1 MMDTAAPLFFQDS
14 GIEMTPRDGATLDE
28 GMFRV
33 VYDELRRLAHG
44 LQRGREN
51 PTLNATALVHEAYI
65 KLSQASRFRAESPQ
79 HLKWTVVVAMKQ
91 ILLDAAR
98 RQSAAI
104 RGGPNAALRRLPLDD
119 AEAQS
124 AAFDPR
130 EIILVDF
137 ALGELAR
144 QHELAARAFE
154 LQFFGGLE
162 IREIA
167 ELLAVSEKKVQRL
180 LKLAKARLSQALS
193 AGNHAAG
200 ATR

>member
-1 MMDTAAPLFFQDS
+1 
-14 GIEMTPRDGATLDE
+14 MTPREGATLDE

-44 LQRGREN
+44 LQRSREN

-104 RGGPNAALRRLPLDD
+104 RGGPNAARRRLPLDD
-119 AEAQS
+119 AEAQ
-124 AAFDPR
+124 AASFDPR
-130 EIILVDF
+130 DLILVDF
-137 ALGELAR
+137 ALRELAL

-154 LQFFGGLE
+154 MQFFGGLE
-162 IREIA
+162 IKEIA

-180 LKLAKARLSQALS
+180 LKLAKARLAQALS
-193 AGNHAAG
+193 TGHPSSDSAL
-200 ATR
+200 